1 MDNEEHLALRDAM
14 EAESPS
20 AIDPAEQAQMV
31 EVIGFLLSPQLEA
44 RAQALDIILAYTGND
59 DKRRLFCE
67 TDCCKELL
75 RLLPETDDASKLKI
89 VKILINLA
97 QDTFFII

>member
-1 MDNEEHLALRDAM
+1 MDKEEQLALKNAM
-14 EAESPS
+14 EADRPPV
-20 AIDPAEQAQMV
+20 DPAEQAQMK
-31 EVIGFLLSPQLEA
+31 EVISFLLSTQPEA
-44 RAQALDIILAYTGND
+44 RQQALDIILAYTGND

-75 RLLPETDDASKLKI
+75 RLLPETDDESKLKI

-97 QDTFFII
+97 QDRFFII